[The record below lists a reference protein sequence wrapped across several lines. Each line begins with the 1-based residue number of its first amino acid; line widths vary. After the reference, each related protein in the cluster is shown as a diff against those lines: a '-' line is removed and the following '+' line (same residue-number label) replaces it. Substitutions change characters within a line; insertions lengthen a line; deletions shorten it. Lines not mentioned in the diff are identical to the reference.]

1 MTYILGGADDN
12 VAVNFDSITVLH
24 NSTTDIACSVGTVL
38 PLQSSRALY
47 GSDTYSVSSGVFTLP
62 SGFYYL
68 LRGGLGVGLAA
79 GTSFNNQYVKYRFYN
94 TGASAYVGRRGTV
107 TWQET
112 PLLTAGDDYAIAL
125 IDASSSSQTIDF
137 RVTDLSGSNIKIDI
151 STATSYPDYAGYS
164 RVEIWKWS

>member
-12 VAVNFDSITVLH
+12 VAVNFDSVTVLH

-38 PLQSSRALY
+38 PLQSTRALH

-68 LRGGLGVGLAA
+68 LRGGIGAGVPTGTGLS
-79 GTSFNNQYVKYRFYN
+79 GLYVKYRFYD
-94 TGASAYVGRRGTV
+94 TGASAYVGRRGTL
-107 TWQET
+107 TWQES
-112 PLLTAGDDYAIAL
+112 PLLTGGDDYAIAL

-137 RVTDLSGSNIKIDI
+137 RVTDLNDSSIKIDI
-151 STATSYPDYAGYS
+151 SAGSSYPSYAGYS